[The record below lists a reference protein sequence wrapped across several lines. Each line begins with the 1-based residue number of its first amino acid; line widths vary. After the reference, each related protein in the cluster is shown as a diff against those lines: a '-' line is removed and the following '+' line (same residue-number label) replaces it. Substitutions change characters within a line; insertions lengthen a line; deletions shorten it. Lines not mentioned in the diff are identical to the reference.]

1 MCGACP
7 HNSRNEG
14 PQIKALV
21 SGETRACGHRV
32 ARGWGL
38 GAGGATRLRSSRRA
52 RVLFHPASNIQDGPN
67 PDPNEPATRDE
78 NAGGDDKVAP
88 ERNSQDAR

>member
-1 MCGACP
+1 
-7 HNSRNEG
+7 
-14 PQIKALV
+14 
-21 SGETRACGHRV
+21 
-32 ARGWGL
+32 
-38 GAGGATRLRSSRRA
+38 
-52 RVLFHPASNIQDGPN
+52 VLFHPASNIQDGPN